1 VNRPHPLTPRTESGG
16 DDPVPSPAARA
27 LPPGEAARPV
37 PRFLYWLLGGVT
49 IFFLV
54 VTLFQLQSLQ
64 ARVDSPPR
72 IDLASA
78 LAPLDEGA
86 VSTGDRLLVAQW
98 RTLALLEQNAQERR
112 YHQANLLVMSRTWI
126 RYLGFMTGMIMALVG
141 AAFVLGK
148 LREESSALAI
158 KNAVAEANIT
168 TTSPGLVLCTIG
180 MVLMLATLLTHND
193 IETWEA
199 DPLYT
204 RVLLTPDG
212 SPVGPP
218 LPLPVDGMTDPL
230 GADTV
235 PDPLA
240 EP

>member
-1 VNRPHPLTPRTESGG
+1 MNRPHPLTPHVDSGDG
-16 DDPVPSPAARA
+16 DPAPPPVPHASPAADTD
-27 LPPGEAARPV
+27 RPA
-37 PRFLYWLLGGVT
+37 PRFLYWLLSGVT
-49 IFFLV
+49 MFFLV
-54 VTLFQLQSLQ
+54 VTLVQLQSLQ
-64 ARVDSPPR
+64 RRVDSPPR
-72 IDLASA
+72 IDLTSA
-78 LAPLDEGA
+78 LAPLDQGT
-86 VSTGDRLLVAQW
+86 VSTGDRLMVAQW

-193 IETWEA
+193 IETWDA
-199 DPLYT
+199 NPLYT
-204 RVLLTPDG
+204 RVLLAPDA
-212 SPVGPP
+212 SASAPP
-218 LPLPVDGMTDPL
+218 RPLPVSGLSDPL
-230 GADTV
+230 GGDTV

-240 EP
+240 ER